1 MWWRATAASTTR
13 WRVTAAAD
21 PAAATPRADLAA
33 RRRRRPPPA
42 RIQRRLAHARI
53 WRCDGGGGGQPT
65 RGSGGATLSR
75 KGEWKSMVWTVE
87 VQWRVYTI
95 QHVGIVQAGSK
106 DSTRRGQEKP
116 RTLNLDCFSC
126 GALPVDRKCTTT
138 AIAQPRDGVK
148 QKKRTLKDEERGRD
162 EPFFCSAATA
172 AIAGGGGEQ
181 GEIRDELRPR
191 QIRTGGRN

>member
-1 MWWRATAASTTR
+1 M
-13 WRVTAAAD
+13 
-21 PAAATPRADLAA
+21 
-33 RRRRRPPPA
+33 
-42 RIQRRLAHARI
+42 
-53 WRCDGGGGGQPT
+53 
-65 RGSGGATLSR
+65 
-75 KGEWKSMVWTVE
+75 
-87 VQWRVYTI
+87 
-95 QHVGIVQAGSK
+95 GIVQAGSK

-172 AIAGGGGEQ
+172 AIAGGGG
-181 GEIRDELRPR
+181 GG
-191 QIRTGGRN
+191 TGRNPRRVAPPSDSHGGKELTSMDFSGRSDGGEESGTDCSCEIPTRNSKSTRIGGGLPIGVNRRRKHHVPRSGERRSAPHLAPPASGGGKEFGDGREVEADLQDDEEDEA